1 MSNKYLERHCKL
13 KKTELVFYKFWL
25 NSYKYEYRKQHKKI
39 RELKNLKQE
48 YVATQLGISQQ
59 QYSEI
64 ERNKVDIKESRLR
77 EIAQILEV
85 KPEDILTFDD
95 RQVFNIF
102 ENQNST
108 VNGTFIQNSDQNV
121 TDKLI
126 QQHKEYLNEII
137 KIKDEEIALLKSLI
151 EAFSKKL

>member
-1 MSNKYLERHCKL
+1 MYFTSFGYIRTSMN
-13 KKTELVFYKFWL
+13 TG
-25 NSYKYEYRKQHKKI
+25 NSIKKI

>member
-1 MSNKYLERHCKL
+1 MN
-13 KKTELVFYKFWL
+13 TG
-25 NSYKYEYRKQHKKI
+25 NSIKKI